1 MVIVT
6 TKQWKQIRR
15 KVCENGLDTVLSL
28 APEFLSESSLILPLI
43 KANVHVLKHAA
54 PEIRNNKEV
63 MLEAMRTSG
72 AALLYARPVLQDD
85 RDFVL
90 EAVALNAGAFSHA
103 SPAFRC
109 DPEFIRD
116 ALAKN
121 SKVSV
126 YLRDKERDLMSE
138 QEPPS
143 FATTDKNGEQVQV
156 TPSSYFL
163 LGAPRALS
171 IVIIWG
177 GSSQTPPK

>member
-1 MVIVT
+1 MDRYR
-6 TKQWKQIRR
+6 QIRR
-15 KVCENGLDTVLSL
+15 RMCEKGLD
-28 APEFLSESSLILPLI
+28 AILPLDPEFRRDSASILALI
-43 KANVHVLKHAA
+43 KADVNVLKHAA
-54 PEIRNNKEV
+54 QEILNNKEV
-63 MLEAMRTSG
+63 MLEAMGTSG
-72 AALLYARPVLQDD
+72 VALSYAGPVLQDD

-156 TPSSYFL
+156 TPSSYFF
-163 LGAPRALS
+163 
-171 IVIIWG
+171 
-177 GSSQTPPK
+177 